1 MKAVI
6 FDFNRT
12 LYDPDLQQLFPAA
25 LPLLEYCKQRGLR
38 MALLTKAEEGN
49 ARQTLIAE
57 LGITLFFDRIKI
69 VSQKEE
75 ALFKDLLADWGITAS
90 QCWVVSDRLRTD
102 LRIAKRIDC
111 RTIWVR
117 QGKFVAEGP
126 ETAQDEPEITV
137 TALQEVRNFI

>member
-12 LYDPDLQQLFPAA
+12 LYDPDLQQLFPAT

-38 MALLTKAEEGN
+38 MALLTKAGEGN
-49 ARQTLIAE
+49 ARQMLIDE
-57 LGITLFFDRIKI
+57 LGISPFFDRIEI

-75 ALFKDLLADWGITAS
+75 GLFKKLLVDWGIPAS

-102 LRIAKRIDC
+102 LRIAKRLGC

-117 QGKFVAEGP
+117 QGKFAAEGP
-126 ETAQDEPEITV
+126 EGPTDEPEVTV
-137 TALQEVRNFI
+137 TNLEEVRNFI